1 MGQYKDLYL
10 IIGVKNDIEKSKNTF
25 INELYIEIKNK
36 YGIIELSKLFY
47 ISIKE
52 CYNKLSILI
61 VWIQRH
67 SQKIIQQ
74 CIKNM
79 NNYEILGESGILRK
93 LKAKIIKIKK
103 YS

>member
-47 ISIKE
+47 IA
-52 CYNKLSILI
+52 
-61 VWIQRH
+61 
-67 SQKIIQQ
+67 
-74 CIKNM
+74 M
-79 NNYEILGESGILRK
+79 LR
-93 LKAKIIKIKK
+93 
-103 YS
+103 